1 MSPNVKVDF
10 NCDLGEGFGAYRL
23 GSDEEIMPYLS
34 SANIACGFHAGDPL
48 IMRCT
53 VSLAEKA
60 NVAVG
65 AHPSFPDLQGFG
77 RRDMQLTS
85 EEIRSCTTYQIGAL
99 QAFTRSKKLQHVKAH
114 GALYNM
120 AVNDEKIARAF
131 AEGVY
136 AADPGLILVGLA
148 GSVWLK
154 VGKEVGLRVA
164 SEVFA
169 DRALNPDGTL
179 VPRSRPGSVIDDE
192 DVVIKRALRMVTE
205 GKVAAING
213 KDVAVKGDTICLHGD
228 TPGATAI
235 AKKLHEA
242 FRAAGVQIVPMD
254 NFL

>member
-1 MSPNVKVDF
+1 MRESVRVDF

-34 SANIACGFHAGDPL
+34 SANIACGFHAGDPV
-48 IMRCT
+48 IMRHT

-60 NVAVG
+60 NVAIG

-77 RRDMQLTS
+77 RRDMRLTP
-85 EEIRSCTTYQIGAL
+85 EEIRSYTTYQIGAL
-99 QAFTRSKKLQHVKAH
+99 QAFTKSKKLQHVKAH

-120 AVNDEKIARAF
+120 AVNDEKIVRAF

-136 AADPGLILVGLA
+136 DADPNLILVGLA

-179 VPRSRPGSVIDDE
+179 VPRSQPGSVIEDE
-192 DVVIKRALRMVTE
+192 NAVIRRALRMVTE
-205 GKVAAING
+205 GRATAING
-213 KDVAVKGDTICLHGD
+213 KEVAVKGDTICLHGD
-228 TPGATAI
+228 TPGAPAI
-235 AKKLHEA
+235 SRRLYEA
-242 FRAAGVQIVPMD
+242 FRNAGVRIVPMGS
-254 NFL
+254 FL